1 MHVSCMCTNTQS
13 VHVNARGEGGGGGS
27 TSWPRV
33 EYGGGCK
40 WSCHLD

>member
-13 VHVNARGEGGGGGS
+13 VHVNARGKGGGGS

-40 WSCHLD
+40 WSRHLD

>member
-13 VHVNARGEGGGGGS
+13 VHVNARGEGGGS

-40 WSCHLD
+40 WSRHLD